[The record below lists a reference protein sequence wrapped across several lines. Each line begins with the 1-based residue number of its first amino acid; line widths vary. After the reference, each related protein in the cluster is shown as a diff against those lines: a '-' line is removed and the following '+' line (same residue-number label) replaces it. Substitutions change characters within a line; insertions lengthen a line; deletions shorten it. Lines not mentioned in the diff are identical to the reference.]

1 MFKDKLNRNLHKI
14 VRKDPLTNE
23 INGSIGLSL
32 DNFEVELNSL
42 LAQLNIDTATWA
54 LSIYEKELG
63 IRTDL
68 NKPLD
73 ERRSVIKSKI
83 RGTGKI
89 GAAQI
94 KIVADAYSNGNV
106 EVTLE
111 HGIRIEF
118 TSTYGIP
125 PNVDD
130 LKRMVREI
138 APAHLSINYVFRFYM
153 YGEMTATGM
162 TYGQIKAT
170 GLTYKEIKNKGL
182 M

>member
-1 MFKDKLNRNLHKI
+1 MFKDKLNRNLHRV

-23 INGSIGLSL
+23 INGSIGLSM
-32 DNFEVELNSL
+32 DNFQDEMKELYD
-42 LAQLNIDTATWA
+42 QLNIDTATWA
-54 LSIYEKELG
+54 LSVYEKELG

-68 NKPLD
+68 TKPLE
-73 ERRSVIKSKI
+73 ERRSVIKSKL

-94 KIVADAYSNGNV
+94 EIVAESYSNGEV
-106 EVTLE
+106 EVTLD

-118 TSTYGIP
+118 VSTYGIP
-125 PNVDD
+125 PNMED
-130 LKRMVREI
+130 LKRVVREI
-138 APAHLSINYVFRFYM
+138 APAHLTINYVFRFYT
-153 YGEMTATGM
+153 YWEMKATGM
-162 TYGQIKAT
+162 TYAEIKAT